1 VMIVVT
7 MGGTLVP
14 VRRATTVDPLE
25 ALRVE

>member
-1 VMIVVT
+1 MIVVA

-14 VRRATTVDPLE
+14 VRRATTVDPQE